1 MYPLNG
7 CIKKHKLKQY
17 FVVIVFF
24 LHLLNVQWWK
34 YEYKLQSKLQ
44 YYQCQSFAT
53 NCHSSDHTSFQCFH
67 FRSTWYFSSPFFCI
81 KQKHVLSLK
90 RNSCQAARYLH
101 DPVLIQSSFGM
112 IKLVDLVIM
121 FCIWVITVKPT
132 KLHYRS

>member
-1 MYPLNG
+1 MGG

-24 LHLLNVQWWK
+24 LHNLLNVQWWK

-67 FRSTWYFSSPFFCI
+67 FRSAWYFSSLFFCI

-90 RNSCQAARYLH
+90 KKQLPSCEVPTRSSSHSEQLRNDKTGRFSNN
-101 DPVLIQSSFGM
+101 VLYMS
-112 IKLVDLVIM
+112 
-121 FCIWVITVKPT
+121 
-132 KLHYRS
+132 HYRQTY